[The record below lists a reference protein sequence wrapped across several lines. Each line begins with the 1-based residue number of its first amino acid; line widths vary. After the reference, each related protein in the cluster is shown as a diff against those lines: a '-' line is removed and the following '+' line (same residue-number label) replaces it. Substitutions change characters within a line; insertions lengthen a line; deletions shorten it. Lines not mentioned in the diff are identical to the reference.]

1 MKVAFCTLGCKV
13 NQYDTQTMLELFA
26 AQGYEIVPFE
36 ENADVYIINTC
47 TVTGTGDTK
56 SRQMA
61 GRARRTNPNAVIGLV
76 GCYPQRSPKE
86 ALSIGSVDFIAGT
99 AQRARIVDIVKNHI
113 EGSGARDMVSSFASG
128 GYEELGA
135 LAHEGRTRA
144 YIKIQDGC
152 ENFCTYCAIPYARG
166 PVRSRS
172 LRAIRQEALKLA
184 EAGFQEIVLTGVH
197 IASFGK
203 DTGDRPIDAIRAV
216 ADCGV
221 ARVRL
226 GSVDPLLLNEAFC
239 EAAFGIE
246 NLCPHFHV
254 SLQSGSDAV
263 LKRMGRGYDAALYA
277 ENIQRVRR
285 HYATVGITTDVMV
298 GFPGESER
306 EFSES
311 YAFVERMAFSRIHV
325 FSYSKRADTP
335 AASYG
340 DQVEKSVKDA
350 RNARM
355 TALGKRLKAQY
366 ETAKTGQKEW
376 VLFETEK
383 DGTAQG
389 YTGDYVKVCCPGAHE
404 NELRHVELLKYDGE
418 CQTGRLII

>member
-13 NQYDTQTMLELFA
+13 NQYDTQTMLELFT

-36 ENADVYIINTC
+36 EYADVYIINTC

-61 GRARRTNPNAVIGLV
+61 GRARRANPKAVIGLV
-76 GCYPQRSPKE
+76 GCYPQRSPEE
-86 ALSIGSVDFIAGT
+86 ALGIGSVDFIAGT
-99 AQRARIVDIVKNHI
+99 AQRARIVDMVKSHI
-113 EGSGARDMVSSFASG
+113 EGRGRRDLVSAFASG

-172 LRAIRQEALKLA
+172 LRAIEEEALKLA
-184 EAGFQEIVLTGVH
+184 QAGFQEIVITGVH

-226 GSVDPLLLNEAFC
+226 GSVDPLLLDEAFC
-239 EAAFGIE
+239 AAVSKID

-263 LKRMGRGYDAALYA
+263 LKRMGRGYDTALYE
-277 ENIQRVRR
+277 ENIRRLRR
-285 HYATVGITTDVMV
+285 HYAVAGITTDVMV
-298 GFPGESER
+298 GFPGESEQ

-311 YAFVERMAFSRIHV
+311 YSFVEHMAFSRIHV
-325 FSYSKRADTP
+325 FSYSKRSGTP

-340 DQVEKSVKDA
+340 NQLEKSVKDV
-350 RNARM
+350 RNAQM
-355 TALGKRLKAQY
+355 TALGKRLKERY
-366 ETAKTGQKEW
+366 EAAKTGQKEW

-383 DGTAQG
+383 DGRSQG

-404 NELRHVELLKYDGE
+404 NELRYVELLKYDGE
-418 CQTGRLII
+418 RQTGRLIV